1 MRRAVTTIVWI
12 HAAAVAAHAAAHL
25 GAAVALSPVA
35 TVYVWLVIIA
45 GPLLGWW
52 ICKSGRPRA
61 GSAIVA
67 CCMAGALIFGLWNH
81 FLAAGADHINADHIS
96 MIGAGPWQGPF
107 RVTAIALAVVE
118 AAGTIAGVAAMVNLS
133 KDIPWR

>member
-1 MRRAVTTIVWI
+1 MACVV
-12 HAAAVAAHAAAHL
+12 
-25 GAAVALSPVA
+25 LSPVA

-52 ICKSGRPRA
+52 ICKSGRPRQDLRSSPA
-61 GSAIVA
+61 AWREQ
-67 CCMAGALIFGLWNH
+67 LIFGLWNH
-81 FLAAGADHINADHIS
+81 FLAAGADHIKSADHIS

-118 AAGTIAGVAAMVNLS
+118 AAENGNG
-133 KDIPWR
+133 

>member
-1 MRRAVTTIVWI
+1 MTTIVWI

-25 GAAVALSPVA
+25 GAAVPLSTPA
-35 TVYVWLVIIA
+35 AIYVLLVIVA

-52 ICKSGRPRA
+52 IYKSGRPRA

-67 CCMAGALIFGLWNH
+67 CSMAGALIFGLWNH
-81 FLAAGADHINADHIS
+81 FLAAGADHIN
-96 MIGAGPWQGPF
+96 MIEAGPWQAPF
-107 RVTAIALAVVE
+107 RLTAMAIAVAE

-133 KDIPWR
+133 KNVPSL